1 MSLNPFFLQGSP
13 NEQFLVQDLINEQL
27 KIYGI
32 EVNYLPR
39 KIFKTDNIIRE
50 IQSSKFDDSFAL
62 EAYLNN
68 YDGYAPDSD
77 IMTKFGLRLKNE
89 ISLTISRERYEEY
102 IVPFLEGISHG
113 IEEGLIG
120 EFNFADLIKRPKEG
134 DLIYFPLG
142 KRLFEIKR
150 VESEKPFYQLGS
162 SYVYELSCEL
172 FEYENELI
180 DTSIEEIDTT
190 VEDEG
195 YITYMTLVGSG
206 VTAVATAGISTN
218 SIREISL
225 NNDGSGYTSTPTV
238 TFSAPNSGINTATAV
253 AITTS
258 RANVQS
264 ILRLELT
271 NGGSGYTTAPTI
283 TITGGGGTGAAA
295 TCSVGGTQFSVSS
308 ISISNPGTQYPI
320 APTITIGSPGVGVTA
335 TAVAGITTDNKLD
348 YIRILN
354 PGIGYT
360 QAPTVSII
368 GGSTSTLNIAANN
381 SDAYGAAAGL
391 TALNGVSIQ
400 PNGTGSGE
408 TGGFNI
414 GQSYLGFVG
423 TATSRHA
430 ILTPIDSSDF
440 DTMSINAIVG
450 NDSNGG
456 EDPDATNEELRLHYL
471 ESGGSSFKSI
481 SINPAGDQILSA
493 SADVII
499 ALGAGNGA
507 LQDFSINIPSHAKGS
522 GFTYMLYQG
531 ANSNSEHDHYGITNI
546 KYQSSTIGIGTYIF
560 NEVITG
566 ESSGTTAVVKDFT
579 NTSSL
584 TSLSLSINTGK
595 FSNGEV
601 IVGSSS
607 SARYTVLDYDTDSY
621 ENTYDSNE
629 DIEFEADNIIDFSES
644 NPFGSY

>member
-1 MSLNPFFLQGSP
+1 MALNPFFLQGSS

-32 EVNYLPR
+32 EVYYLPR

-102 IVPFLEGISHG
+102 IAPFLEGITSG
-113 IEEGLIG
+113 IEDGTITGYDFGGLIS
-120 EFNFADLIKRPKEG
+120 RPKEG

-142 KRLFEIKR
+142 ERLFEVKR
-150 VESEKPFYQLGS
+150 VESEKPFYQLGTN
-162 SYVYELSCEL
+162 YVYELSCEL

-206 VTAVATAGISTN
+206 VTAIATAGISN
-218 SIREISL
+218 NAIREIFF

-238 TFSAPNSGINTATAV
+238 TFSNPPNLAGGDVLATAV
-253 AITTS
+253 AVTTS
-258 RANVQS
+258 KANVQS

-271 NGGSGYTTAPTI
+271 NGGSGYTTAPII

-308 ISISNPGTQYPI
+308 ISVSNPGNQYSVAPI
-320 APTITIGSPGVGVTA
+320 ITIGSPGVGVTA
-335 TAVAGITTDNKLD
+335 TAVAGITADNKLD

-360 QAPTVSII
+360 QAPTVSIV
-368 GGSTSTLNIAANN
+368 GLSTV
-381 SDAYGAAAGL
+381 
-391 TALNGVSIQ
+391 GV
-400 PNGTGSGE
+400 
-408 TGGFNI
+408 
-414 GQSYLGFVG
+414 
-423 TATSRHA
+423 
-430 ILTPIDSSDF
+430 
-440 DTMSINAIVG
+440 
-450 NDSNGG
+450 
-456 EDPDATNEELRLHYL
+456 
-471 ESGGSSFKSI
+471 
-481 SINPAGDQILSA
+481 
-493 SADVII
+493 
-499 ALGAGNGA
+499 
-507 LQDFSINIPSHAKGS
+507 
-522 GFTYMLYQG
+522 
-531 ANSNSEHDHYGITNI
+531 
-546 KYQSSTIGIGTYIF
+546 GTYIF

-579 NTSSL
+579 NTSLL
-584 TSLSLSINTGK
+584 TSLSVSINTGK

-607 SARYTVLDYDTDSY
+607 SVRYTVLDYDTDSY
-621 ENTYDSNE
+621 KNTYDSNE

>member
-1 MSLNPFFLQGSP
+1 MALNPFFLQGSS

-32 EVNYLPR
+32 EVYYLPR

-77 IMTKFGLRLKNE
+77 IMTKFGIRLKNE

-102 IVPFLEGISHG
+102 IAPFLEGISSG
-113 IEEGLIG
+113 IEDGTITGYDFGGLIS
-120 EFNFADLIKRPKEG
+120 RPKEG

-142 KRLFEIKR
+142 ERLFEVKR
-150 VESEKPFYQLGS
+150 VESEKPFYQLGTN
-162 SYVYELSCEL
+162 YVYELSCEL

-206 VTAVATAGISTN
+206 VTAIATAGISN
-218 SIREISL
+218 NAIREIFF

-238 TFSAPNSGINTATAV
+238 TFSNPPNLAGGDVLATAV
-253 AITTS
+253 AVTTNK
-258 RANVQS
+258 ANVQS

-308 ISISNPGTQYPI
+308 ISISNPGNQYSIPPI
-320 APTITIGSPGVGVTA
+320 ITIGSPGVGVTA
-335 TAVAGITTDNKLD
+335 TAVAGITADNKLD

-360 QAPTVSII
+360 QAPTVSIV
-368 GGSTSTLNIAANN
+368 GLSTV
-381 SDAYGAAAGL
+381 
-391 TALNGVSIQ
+391 GV
-400 PNGTGSGE
+400 
-408 TGGFNI
+408 
-414 GQSYLGFVG
+414 
-423 TATSRHA
+423 
-430 ILTPIDSSDF
+430 
-440 DTMSINAIVG
+440 
-450 NDSNGG
+450 
-456 EDPDATNEELRLHYL
+456 
-471 ESGGSSFKSI
+471 
-481 SINPAGDQILSA
+481 
-493 SADVII
+493 
-499 ALGAGNGA
+499 
-507 LQDFSINIPSHAKGS
+507 
-522 GFTYMLYQG
+522 
-531 ANSNSEHDHYGITNI
+531 
-546 KYQSSTIGIGTYIF
+546 GTYIF

-579 NTSSL
+579 NTSLL
-584 TSLSLSINTGK
+584 TSLSVSINTGK

-607 SARYTVLDYDTDSY
+607 SVRYTVLDYDTDSY
-621 ENTYDSNE
+621 KNTYDSNE

>member
-50 IQSSKFDDSFAL
+50 IQSSKFDDNFAI

-102 IVPFLEGISHG
+102 IVPFLEGITAG
-113 IEEGLIG
+113 IREGKITDYD
-120 EFNFADLIKRPKEG
+120 FADLISRPREG

-142 KRLFEIKR
+142 ERLFEIKR
-150 VESEKPFYQLGS
+150 VEHEKPFYQLGS

-172 FEYENELI
+172 YEYENELI
-180 DTSIEEIDTT
+180 DTSIEEIDAT

-206 VTAVATAGISTN
+206 VTAIATAGISSN
-218 SIREISL
+218 SIKEIFL
-225 NNDGSGYTSTPTV
+225 NNDGSGYSSAPTV
-238 TFSAPNSGINTATAV
+238 TFSGPNSGINTATAV
-253 AITTS
+253 AVTTS
-258 RANVQS
+258 KANVQS

-271 NGGSGYTTAPTI
+271 NGGSGYTTPPTI

-295 TCSVGGTQFSVSS
+295 TCSIGGTQFSVSS
-308 ISISNPGTQYPI
+308 ISISNPGNQYSVAPI
-320 APTITIGSPGVGVTA
+320 ITIGSPGVGVTA
-335 TAVAGITTDNKLD
+335 TAIAGITADNKLD

-360 QAPTVSII
+360 QAPTVSI
-368 GGSTSTLNIAANN
+368 
-381 SDAYGAAAGL
+381 AGL
-391 TALNGVSIQ
+391 
-400 PNGTGSGE
+400 
-408 TGGFNI
+408 
-414 GQSYLGFVG
+414 
-423 TATSRHA
+423 
-430 ILTPIDSSDF
+430 
-440 DTMSINAIVG
+440 
-450 NDSNGG
+450 
-456 EDPDATNEELRLHYL
+456 
-471 ESGGSSFKSI
+471 
-481 SINPAGDQILSA
+481 
-493 SADVII
+493 
-499 ALGAGNGA
+499 
-507 LQDFSINIPSHAKGS
+507 
-522 GFTYMLYQG
+522 
-531 ANSNSEHDHYGITNI
+531 
-546 KYQSSTIGIGTYIF
+546 STIGVGTYIF

-579 NTSSL
+579 NTNLL
-584 TSLSLSINTGK
+584 TSLSVSINTGK
-595 FSNGEV
+595 FSDGEV

-607 SARYTVLDYDTDSY
+607 SARYTVLNYDTDSY
-621 ENTYDSNE
+621 DNPYDTNE
-629 DIEFEADNIIDFSES
+629 EIELEADNILDFTES